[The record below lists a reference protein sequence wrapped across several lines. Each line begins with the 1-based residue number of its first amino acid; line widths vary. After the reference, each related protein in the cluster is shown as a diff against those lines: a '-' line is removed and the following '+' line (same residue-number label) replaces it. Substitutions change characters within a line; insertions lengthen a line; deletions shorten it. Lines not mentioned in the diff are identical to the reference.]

1 MGPGAV
7 IEYGKIPLIL
17 GNSGFPSAGNTH
29 SGAEELILEGEEEAM
44 SRQRATVEQVGQVQN
59 YFKAGVDFH
68 GEKKFKEAIESFNN
82 AAAINPFQED
92 HLDVLSKKLTAMS
105 VKLVQES
112 IAYMGCAAV
121 HLKGVIDELS
131 ENERELVPVDDSLL
145 DAFKDWD

>member
-1 MGPGAV
+1 M
-7 IEYGKIPLIL
+7 IECGQIPFIL
-17 GNSGFPSAGNTH
+17 VNFRLPVRHKGIG
-29 SGAEELILEGEEEAM
+29 ELMFKGEEEVM
-44 SRQRATVEQVGQVQN
+44 SRQSATVEQVGQVQE

-68 GEKKFKEAIESFNN
+68 GKKKFKEAIESFKN
-82 AAAINPFQED
+82 AAKITPFQEN
-92 HLDVLSKKLTAMS
+92 HLDELSKKLKAMS

>member
-1 MGPGAV
+1 MF
-7 IEYGKIPLIL
+7 K
-17 GNSGFPSAGNTH
+17 
-29 SGAEELILEGEEEAM
+29 GEEEVM
-44 SRQRATVEQVGQVQN
+44 SRQSATVEQVGQVQE

-68 GEKKFKEAIESFNN
+68 GEKKFKEAIDSFKN
-82 AAAINPFQED
+82 AAKITPFQD
-92 HLDVLSKKLTAMS
+92 NHLDELSKKLKAMS

-131 ENERELVPVDDSLL
+131 ENERGLVPVDDSLL

>member
-1 MGPGAV
+1 
-7 IEYGKIPLIL
+7 
-17 GNSGFPSAGNTH
+17 
-29 SGAEELILEGEEEAM
+29 M
-44 SRQRATVEQVGQVQN
+44 SRQRTTVEQVGQVQE

-68 GEKKFKEAIESFNN
+68 GEKKFKEAIESFKN
-82 AAAINPFQED
+82 AAGINPFREN
-92 HLDVLSKKLTAMS
+92 HLDELSNKLKAMS

-131 ENERELVPVDDSLL
+131 ESEQELVPVDDSLL